1 MPPKIR
7 VMSRQISILL
17 PGEDHL
23 NHDIERAPKALP
35 HERYLIGDSFAL
47 GSVLHTNPNDQIQLC
62 IEPVHFHATRDH
74 LVLLPL
80 SELAIHADEIMIL
93 MEEANTIFSEEGMI
107 PISNNG
113 HAWVYAANDYQSL
126 HTHSVAQAKGR
137 NIDWWLPKDTSTLG
151 LAKRW
156 RRIQNEIQM
165 RWHIHPINEA
175 REAQGLPRINSV
187 WVYGIGKATDISYS
201 PELANASQIIS
212 DHPWMMAFAGQ
223 RSIPI
228 LNSRSIQWEQ
238 QPNNSFVWLEDM
250 KHQWPRLMQAMLE
263 SDLEVTL
270 IDFPGSI
277 RKRTLRAKDYRVPA
291 WKFWHKNQPPT
302 WEELQA

>member
-1 MPPKIR
+1 
-7 VMSRQISILL
+7 MSQQISILL
-17 PGEDHL
+17 SGEDHL

-47 GSVLHTNPNDQIQLC
+47 GSVLHANPNDQVQLC
-62 IEPVHFHATRDH
+62 IEPVHLHATRDH

-80 SELAIHADEIMIL
+80 SELSISTDEITIL
-93 MEEANTIFSEEGMI
+93 MAEANTILGEEGMI
-107 PISNNG
+107 PASFSKNT
-113 HAWVYAANDYQSL
+113 WVYAVNNYESL
-126 HTHSVAQAKGR
+126 YTHSVAQAMGR
-137 NIDWWLPKDTSTLG
+137 NIDWWLPKDTVILG

-165 RWHIHPINEA
+165 CWHIHPINEA

-187 WVYGIGKATDISYS
+187 WVYGIGKASDLVYA
-201 PELANASQIIS
+201 PEILNATQIIS
-212 DHPWMMAFAGQ
+212 DHPWMTSIAAQ
-223 RSIPI
+223 RGIP
-228 LNSRSIQWEQ
+228 LLYSESIQWEQ
-238 QPNNSFVWLEDM
+238 QPNNTFVWLKDID
-250 KHQWPRLMQAMLE
+250 KQWLSIRQAILE
-263 SDLEVTL
+263 HNLEITL

-277 RKRTLRAKDYRVPA
+277 RKRTLRAKDYQGPA

>member
-1 MPPKIR
+1 
-7 VMSRQISILL
+7 MSRQISILL
-17 PGEDHL
+17 PGEDQL
-23 NHDIERAPKALP
+23 NHDIANAPRALP

-47 GSVLHTNPNDQIQLC
+47 SSVLHANPNNQIQLC
-62 IEPVHFHATRDH
+62 IEPVHLHATRDH

-80 SELAIHADEIMIL
+80 SELAIPQNELTIL
-93 MEEANTIFSEEGMI
+93 MEEANIIFSEEGII

-113 HAWVYAANDYQSL
+113 FTWIYAGSDYESL
-126 HTHSVAQAKGR
+126 YTHSVAQATGR
-137 NIDWWLPKDTSTLG
+137 NIDWWLPKDTVVSG

-187 WVYGIGKATDISYS
+187 WVYGIGKATDITYS
-201 PELANASQIIS
+201 PELTNATQIIS
-212 DHPWMMAFAGQ
+212 DHPWMT
-223 RSIPI
+223 SIAAQCGIP
-228 LNSRSIQWEQ
+228 LLKSQTVEWEQ
-238 QPNNSFVWLEDM
+238 QASDIFVWLKDID
-250 KHQWPRLMQAMLE
+250 KQWPRLVQAMFEL
-263 SDLEVTL
+263 DLEITL
-270 IDFPGSI
+270 IDFPQGI
-277 RKRTLRAKDYRVPA
+277 RKRTFRAKDYRGPA